1 VVEVGR
7 LPVGALRRSDHSLA
21 RTEGIVAA
29 LQTKKVGVHF
39 AGLRALDQVDLALEE
54 GAILGLVGPNGAG
67 KTTLVN
73 VMSGFQ
79 PPSRGELFL
88 AGSAITGFPPERLA
102 RLGIA
107 RTFQSVRLFRRLSVI
122 ENVEVAA
129 LSHVPHR
136 RGAREST
143 REALAF
149 IGLEPLMHRR
159 AGALAY
165 ADERRVGIARAL
177 ALRPRFLLLDEPA
190 AGMTEPECDEL
201 ARVIALIPERFGC
214 GVLLIEHN
222 IAVVTAVCRDL
233 HVLDNGRTLASGPV
247 AAVRNLPEV
256 IDAYFG
262 TV

>member
-1 VVEVGR
+1 M
-7 LPVGALRRSDHSLA
+7 
-21 RTEGIVAA
+21 EGIVAV
-29 LQTKKVGVHF
+29 LQTKGVSVHF
-39 AGLRALDQVDLALEE
+39 AGVGALDQVDLALEE

-79 PPSRGELFL
+79 LPSQGDLLLE
-88 AGSAITGFPPERLA
+88 GSPITGLPPERLA

-107 RTFQSVRLFRRLSVI
+107 RTFQSVRLFRRLSVL

-129 LSHVPHR
+129 MTHVQR
-136 RGAREST
+136 RRDAREAT
-143 REALAF
+143 REALDF
-149 IGLEPLMHRR
+149 IGLKELVHRR

-177 ALRPRFLLLDEPA
+177 ALTPRFLLLDEPA
-190 AGMTEPECDEL
+190 AGMTEVECDEL
-201 ARVIALIPERFGC
+201 AHVVAQIPKRFGC

-222 IAVVTAVCRDL
+222 IDVVTAVCRDL

-247 AAVRNLPEV
+247 DVVRNLPEV

-262 TV
+262 TA

>member
-1 VVEVGR
+1 
-7 LPVGALRRSDHSLA
+7 
-21 RTEGIVAA
+21 
-29 LQTKKVGVHF
+29 
-39 AGLRALDQVDLALEE
+39 LDQVDLALEE
-54 GAILGLVGPNGAG
+54 GSILGLVGPNGAG

-79 PPSRGELFL
+79 PPSQGDLFL
-88 AGSAITGFPPERLA
+88 AAKPITGLPPERLA

-107 RTFQSVRLFRRLSVI
+107 RTFQSVRLFRRLSVL
-122 ENVEVAA
+122 ENVEIAA
-129 LSHVPHR
+129 LNHVRHR
-136 RGAREST
+136 RRAREAA

-149 IGLEPLMHRR
+149 IGLEQLVQRR

-190 AGMTEPECDEL
+190 AGMTETECDEL
-201 ARVIALIPERFGC
+201 ARVIALIPERYGC

-222 IAVVTAVCRDL
+222 IGVVTAVCRDL
-233 HVLDNGRTLASGPV
+233 HVLDNGRTLACGPV
-247 AAVRNLPEV
+247 ATVRNLPEV

-262 TV
+262 TA